1 MSARIM
7 QFENNE
13 HIEKEQ
19 LNNKLWKKN
28 LSRVKEKQ
36 LTQRKIEIATKA
48 IYQQIVNFTTNK
60 QMSYVI
66 RLSST
71 KETQT
76 SRITESS
83 PSDPRIAASF
93 QNPLFL

>member
-1 MSARIM
+1 M
-7 QFENNE
+7 
-13 HIEKEQ
+13 EKESQ
-19 LNNKLWKKN
+19 
-28 LSRVKEKQ
+28 
-36 LTQRKIEIATKA
+36 QREEEAADSEKIEIATKA

-76 SRITESS
+76 SRITEPS
-83 PSDPRIAASF
+83 PSDPRIAASE
-93 QNPLFL
+93 QR